1 MSRNHTFIEIQPF
14 LKKRGVSFTSILE
27 EDTFK
32 AFLKIIEGKQKAP
45 ADSFYEID
53 AVKGTVAVYPLIFVY
68 LLLFL
73 EPLFCYDASI
83 VLLDC
88 VSGKYSNLAL
98 FCTENDFFTD
108 SESEEPQI
116 QPEEENE

>member
-1 MSRNHTFIEIQPF
+1 MSQNHTFIEIQQF
-14 LKKRGVSFTSILE
+14 LKKRGVNFTSILE

-32 AFLKIIEGKQKAP
+32 AFLKIIEGKQKVT
-45 ADSFYEID
+45 ADSLYEVD
-53 AVKGTVAVYPLIFVY
+53 YKKGTVSVYPLIFVY

-73 EPLFCYDASI
+73 EPSFCYDASI

-88 VSGKYSNLAL
+88 ISGKYNNLAL

-108 SESEEPQI
+108 SESEEPQL